1 MRLGLGLGLGESRVQ
16 FEIPEFVRQV
26 RKKTVPE
33 DLELKAPLPTWCV
46 GVGVLSVLLGV
57 EVGCHQSPLA
67 TLINWLNGTFNG
79 SYVGGTRRGALLC
92 AWRRSSP
99 RRLPHAERIA

>member
-57 EVGCHQSPLA
+57 EVGCHQSP
-67 TLINWLNGTFNG
+67 
-79 SYVGGTRRGALLC
+79 RPC
-92 AWRRSSP
+92 D
-99 RRLPHAERIA
+99 AEHG

>member
-57 EVGCHQSPLA
+57 EVGCHQSLDLVVLSTDSTAP
-67 TLINWLNGTFNG
+67 WLG
-79 SYVGGTRRGALLC
+79 SPNNCC
-92 AWRRSSP
+92 AD
-99 RRLPHAERIA
+99 

>member
-1 MRLGLGLGLGESRVQ
+1 MVTVVRRNLRPSLWWGYLLSICPSVRPSVRLIAQLMPLKSRDWALV
-16 FEIPEFVRQV
+16 
-26 RKKTVPE
+26 
-33 DLELKAPLPTWCV
+33 
-46 GVGVLSVLLGV
+46 
-57 EVGCHQSPLA
+57 